1 MLPCEPAPKG
11 AWASSFRVLS
21 LQDWSK
27 GFAKTACEYQKV
39 KTLRCKSYGVYS
51 MNTPIHESCA
61 AAESC
66 QHNY

>member
-27 GFAKTACEYQKV
+27 GFAKTVPLAYWIG
-39 KTLRCKSYGVYS
+39 T
-51 MNTPIHESCA
+51 NTQYKILYHLS
-61 AAESC
+61 
-66 QHNY
+66 